1 MHAGH
6 GPIVVPDGDRPQ
18 VPGKRLRPG
27 LVLPPVQ
34 RPTAE
39 VLARWSLAAV
49 TLLLMASM
57 GGGFLLLP
65 ALIPA
70 HVWAARRSGRVG
82 RIGWSVL
89 PAASVAMVAWAAVYV
104 TVRESE
110 PAIWLLPAFVLVA
123 TFAVVARFVASGTPQ
138 QLAS

>member
-1 MHAGH
+1 M
-6 GPIVVPDGDRPQ
+6 
-18 VPGKRLRPG
+18 
-27 LVLPPVQ
+27 Q
-34 RPTAE
+34 RSTPE
-39 VLARWSLAAV
+39 VLGRWGLAAV
-49 TLLLMASM
+49 TLLLMAST

-89 PAASVAMVAWAAVYV
+89 PAASLAMVAWAAAYV
-104 TVRESE
+104 TVGESE

-123 TFAVVARFVASGTPQ
+123 TLAVAGRFAASGTPQ